1 MTPRTQRRKS
11 LRSEAK
17 RIAET
22 CSAWNARAA
31 ARRITRFFDRRL
43 APAGLGIAQLGL
55 MAEIASAADDRL
67 GGLAERMGLDQST
80 LSRNLRVLESDQ
92 LVEIATAERD
102 LRRRAVWLTEK
113 GVRKLEA
120 ALPLWRAAQDALARL
135 VDAATIREIAL
146 ATRGLDR
153 DPDAA

>member
-1 MTPRTQRRKS
+1 MAPRTQRRRS

-31 ARRITRFFDRRL
+31 ARRITRFFDQRL
-43 APAGLGIAQLGL
+43 APAGFGVAQLGL
-55 MAEIASAADDRL
+55 MAEIALTTDDSF
-67 GGLAERMGLDQST
+67 GALALRMGLDQST

>member
-31 ARRITRFFDRRL
+31 ARRITRFFDQRL
-43 APAGLGIAQLGL
+43 APSGLGIAQLGL
-55 MAEIASAADDRL
+55 MAEIASAADDSL

-92 LVEIATAERD
+92 LVEIATVERD

-113 GVRKLEA
+113 GLRKLEA

>member
-1 MTPRTQRRKS
+1 
-11 LRSEAK
+11 
-17 RIAET
+17 
-22 CSAWNARAA
+22 
-31 ARRITRFFDRRL
+31 
-43 APAGLGIAQLGL
+43 
-55 MAEIASAADDRL
+55 L

-92 LVEIATAERD
+92 LVEIATVERD